1 MTGSSFQLDGKT
13 AIVTGGGTGLGKAIA
28 EAFAAAGAKVAVSG
42 RTRATLDVV
51 AAATGG
57 LAVTCDVT
65 RLADA
70 EALFDAVMQWTGR
83 VDVLVN
89 SAGISGPVGPVA
101 TVDLEAWRQCFD
113 VNVMGALHC
122 MRLASPIMAAQ
133 KSGSIINLSSV
144 LGFAGTPNRTA
155 YCVAKAATNSMTE
168 SVARELGASGVR
180 VNAISPGSVKG
191 ELMDQIIDARAAR
204 EGRPREAVVK
214 ESYIDIAVL
223 KRFVEPEEIANA
235 ALFLASDASSAITGQ
250 IVKVDCGRF

>member
-1 MTGSSFQLDGKT
+1 MADVRFGLDGKT
-13 AIVTGGGTGLGKAIA
+13 AIVTGGGTGLGKAMA
-28 EAFAAAGAKVAVSG
+28 EAFAAAGAKVVVAG
-42 RTRATLDVV
+42 RSQAPLGKV

-57 LAVTCDVT
+57 LAVPCDVT

-70 EALFDAVMQWTGR
+70 EALFDRAMQWTGR

-101 TVDLEAWRQCFD
+101 AVDLDAWRQCFD

-122 MRLASPIMAAQ
+122 MRLAAPIMTAQ

-144 LGFAGTPNRTA
+144 LGFVGAANRTA
-155 YCVAKAATNSMTE
+155 YSVAKAATNSMTE

-180 VNAISPGSVKG
+180 VNAISPGSVSG
-191 ELMDQIIDARAAR
+191 DLMEQIIAARAQR
-204 EGRPREAVVK
+204 EGRTPEAVKAGYV
-214 ESYIDIAVL
+214 EISVL
-223 KRFVEPEEIANA
+223 KRFVDPEEIASA
-235 ALFLASDASSAITGQ
+235 ALFLASDASSAMTGQ

>member
-1 MTGSSFQLDGKT
+1 MTRSSFQLDGKT
-13 AIVTGGGTGLGKAIA
+13 AIVTGGGTGLGHAIA
-28 EAFAAAGAKVAVSG
+28 EAFAAAGARV
-42 RTRATLDVV
+42 VV
-51 AAATGG
+51 AGRSRAVLDEVAATTGG
-57 LAVTCDVT
+57 LAVACDVT
-65 RLADA
+65 RLDQV
-70 EALFDAVMQWTGR
+70 EALFAAALRWTGR
-83 VDVLVN
+83 VDALVN

-101 TVDLEAWRQCFD
+101 SVDLEQWRACFD

-122 MRLASPIMAAQ
+122 MRLASPIMTAQ

-144 LGFAGTPNRTA
+144 LGFVGTPNRTA
-155 YCVAKAATNSMTE
+155 YCVAKAATNSVTE

-204 EGRPREAVVK
+204 EGRTREAVVK

-223 KRFVEPEEIANA
+223 KRFVEPAEIADA

>member
-1 MTGSSFQLDGKT
+1 MTDSLFRLDGKT
-13 AIVTGGGTGLGKAIA
+13 AIVTGGGSGLGKAIA
-28 EAFAAAGAKVAVSG
+28 EAFAAAGAKVVVSG
-42 RTRATLDVV
+42 RTRAALDAV

-70 EALFDAVMQWTGR
+70 EALFGTVMQWTGR

-101 TVDLEAWRQCFD
+101 SVDLEQWRACFD

-122 MRLASPIMAAQ
+122 MRLASPIMTAQ

-168 SVARELGASGVR
+168 SVARELGAAGVR
-180 VNAISPGSVKG
+180 VNAISPGSVSG
-191 ELMDQIIDARAAR
+191 ELMDQIITARAAR

-223 KRFVEPEEIANA
+223 KRFVEPEEIARA
-235 ALFLASDASSAITGQ
+235 ALFLASDASSAMTGQ